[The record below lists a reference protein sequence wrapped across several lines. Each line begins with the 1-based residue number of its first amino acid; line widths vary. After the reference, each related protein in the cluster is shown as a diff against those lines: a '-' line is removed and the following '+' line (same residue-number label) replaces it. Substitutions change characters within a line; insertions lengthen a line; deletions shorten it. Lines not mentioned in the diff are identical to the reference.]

1 MKHVYFYIFIGGWI
15 FFYWCWRRGSK
26 LSSIF
31 CRCFKFYF
39 KRVPQNCFKGVFFN
53 NFSFVDWPFRICLCP
68 FVDRFTSLIEMILV
82 FMKKGDFE
90 CSETDLLS
98 VSILSDLMLLV
109 IRVRK
114 RAVHKECLVLGIKF
128 IVRELDP
135 KKMGIGYGGRT
146 KHNIDF

>member
-68 FVDRFTSLIEMILV
+68 FVDRFTPLIEILLI
-82 FMKKGDFE
+82 FMKKRVFE
-90 CSETDLLS
+90 CSEADLLS
-98 VSILSDLMLLV
+98 VSNLSDLMLLV
-109 IRVRK
+109 VRVRK
-114 RAVHKECLVLGIKF
+114 RAVHKECLVLGMKC
-128 IVRELDP
+128 IVHELDP
-135 KKMGIGYGGRT
+135 K
-146 KHNIDF
+146 